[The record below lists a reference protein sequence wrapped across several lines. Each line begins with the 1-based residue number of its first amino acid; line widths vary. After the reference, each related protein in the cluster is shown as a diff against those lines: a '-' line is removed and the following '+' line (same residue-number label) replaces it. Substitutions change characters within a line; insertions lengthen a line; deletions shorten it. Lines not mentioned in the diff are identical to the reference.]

1 MLILI
6 LLIAYTMVYKR
17 IGRYTRPAVSA
28 YELDLS
34 KCKCG
39 NYPKVNDDFIYH
51 SPYGSIVIGIIGSLD
66 GAKIYSTNNVLYMCS
81 EIVIITQEKKRADKL
96 NNLFNDNK

>member
-6 LLIAYTMVYKR
+6 LLIAYTMAYN
-17 IGRYTRPAVSA
+17 IPYIRPSVSA
-28 YELDLS
+28 YVLDLS

-51 SPYGSIVIGIIGSLD
+51 SPYGSVVVGVIGKLD
-66 GAKIYSTNNVLYMCS
+66 GAKIYSTNNVLYMCC

-96 NNLFNDNK
+96 NNLFNDTK